1 MDLLSPTPKTDQNLK
16 LRELPNG
23 QMTVNGAETKVVQSF
38 DDIFIAL
45 MDGQRSRAVAS
56 TKQNARS
63 SRSHTIFVI
72 NYKQTNVDGSQ

>member
-1 MDLLSPTPKTDQNLK
+1 MDLLSATPKTDQNLK

-23 QMTVNGAETKVVQSF
+23 QMTVIVAETKVVETF
-38 DDIFIAL
+38 DDIFLAL

-56 TKQNARS
+56 TNQNARS

-72 NYKQTNVDGSQ
+72 NYKQTNGDGS